1 MVYIETARRLKSA
14 ACRFMEAGRRMSHS
28 LTKTQ
33 RGHAVF
39 LLLLLSESLNNFFFL
54 LRTYVIVLRMYV
66 IGITYVRNRPPTLV
80 ATNAL

>member
-14 ACRFMEAGRRMSHS
+14 ACRFMEAGRRMSRS

-39 LLLLLSESLNNFFFL
+39 LLLSESLNNFFFL

>member
-14 ACRFMEAGRRMSHS
+14 ACRFMEAGRRMSRS

-39 LLLLLSESLNNFFFL
+39 LLLLLSESLNNFFL
-54 LRTYVIVLRMYV
+54 LLRMYV